1 MVNFARLILKLGSSV
16 AGFFGRFLGAEGLRR
31 LRNKK
36 RSIKRKIYPR
46 ENLNSYIQSQIRI
59 LERAA
64 KGSMNILRPLS
75 PHLPIYKP
83 QLTSTFS
90 IFQSRDSSSK
100 ERAGKEDNSAM
111 LTNNNSN
118 IPTER
123 LIELLDKRFYMIIC
137 VLVLFVVLFFLYL
150 FVSLYLYYLTL
161 EEIIDWNKSLGMP
174 IDISYG
180 WREGVK
186 LSTGLKLRS

>member
-1 MVNFARLILKLGSSV
+1 MILKLGSSV
-16 AGFFGRFLGAEGLRR
+16 AGFFGRFLGSERLRR

-83 QLTSTFS
+83 QLTATFPIS
-90 IFQSRDSSSK
+90 QR
-100 ERAGKEDNSAM
+100 
-111 LTNNNSN
+111 
-118 IPTER
+118 IPGAFLATIVFFS
-123 LIELLDKRFYMIIC
+123 LICLKIGFDGFLSCLILEKVGFS
-137 VLVLFVVLFFLYL
+137 LVLEKVGFSLGSRALSFFLIKMGCSGGGEFL
-150 FVSLYLYYLTL
+150 TENSLHKVLQ
-161 EEIIDWNKSLGMP
+161 IF
-174 IDISYG
+174 
-180 WREGVK
+180 
-186 LSTGLKLRS
+186 